1 MRWKVWEYYD
11 VVHTPLVKK
20 MLHLCAKS
28 VMSMLKEQQLS
39 SSPFANVAD
48 AKNGKLLTK
57 KIFKKQ
63 SLYDQT
69 LNKIKIFLLDYSLA
83 YKVSK

>member
-11 VVHTPLVKK
+11 VVHTPHLVKK

-48 AKNGKLLTK
+48 AKNGKLLKKK

-63 SLYDQT
+63 SLYDQA

-83 YKVSK
+83 Y

>member
-1 MRWKVWEYYD
+1 
-11 VVHTPLVKK
+11 

-48 AKNGKLLTK
+48 GKILRK
-57 KIFKKQ
+57 KIKKQ
-63 SLYDQT
+63 SLYDKT
-69 LNKIKIFLLDYSLA
+69 LNKIKIFLVDYSLA
-83 YKVSK
+83 YIVSK